1 MMLLRKRPWWL
12 GLAVMLMGAVC
23 FHASTEL
30 AATAQYAAIGPG
42 LFVVAVGLG
51 LIVLGIL
58 LLIQI
63 ARGEV
68 FEPEET
74 ENAAPGQTMDKRAFF
89 TALVAVI
96 LPALTIETL
105 GLPLTAM
112 LSFMLVARAFGSRR
126 LMSDL
131 IVGFALGSL
140 SWLLFGWLGLQLGGF
155 FPLAGL

>member
-1 MMLLRKRPWWL
+1 MIGLRKGPWWL
-12 GLAVMLMGAVC
+12 GLAVIGLGAVC
-23 FHASTEL
+23 LYASTGL

-42 LFVVAVGLG
+42 MLVTVVGLG
-51 LIVLGIL
+51 LVALGIL

-68 FEPEET
+68 FEAEGT
-74 ENAAPGQTMDKRAFF
+74 ENAAPGRPMDKRAFF
-89 TALVAVI
+89 TALLAVI
-96 LPALTIETL
+96 LPALAIETL

-126 LMSDL
+126 VVTDL
-131 IVGFALGSL
+131 LAGLILGSVC
-140 SWLLFGWLGLQLGGF
+140 WALFGWLGLQLGGL